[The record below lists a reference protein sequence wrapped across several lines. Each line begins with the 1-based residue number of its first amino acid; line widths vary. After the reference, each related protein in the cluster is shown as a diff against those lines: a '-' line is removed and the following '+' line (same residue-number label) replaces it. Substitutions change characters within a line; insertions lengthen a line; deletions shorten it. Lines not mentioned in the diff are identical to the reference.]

1 MTIFAS
7 EATANTFDYRVS
19 SVSYTYSPFPD
30 FLYLQ
35 PGDIGYIPPSYGHY
49 IENTGDTTL
58 TFLELFKSGTLHPR
72 YHDSIILR
80 LIPVFNADKVQDIS
94 LQQWLALTPPALVKA
109 HLGFDD
115 ATIAHLS
122 KKKQIVVGPSK

>member
-30 FLYLQ
+30 FLYLLQ

-72 YHDSIILR
+72 YRDSITLR
-80 LIPVFNADKVQDIS
+80 LIPVFNCR
-94 LQQWLALTPPALVKA
+94 
-109 HLGFDD
+109 
-115 ATIAHLS
+115 
-122 KKKQIVVGPSK
+122 